1 MGVRKFPIFD
11 GYESGRHVQNPQY
24 FPRYNHRPFRF
35 NQQIFADQ
43 HRPFSVCLWKP
54 PLFFQKSPG
63 FKLKK
68 WKICFFL
75 RVILNVPCSQL
86 WIVDKT
92 YHVFTSSCL
101 HPTTSRV
108 NKYLSYRFRTWYGR
122 FKGFDESISAI
133 RTRPIET
140 FHLKVNQKCFFRNPR
155 GFIDN
160 NPVKLYVRWFLSKMG
175 VFRRTLTSK
184 RR

>member
-1 MGVRKFPIFD
+1 MK
-11 GYESGRHVQNPQY
+11 NP
-24 FPRYNHRPFRF
+24 RF
-35 NQQIFADQ
+35 QWKIG
-43 HRPFSVCLWKP
+43 SVC
-54 PLFFQKSPG
+54 FFM
-63 FKLKK
+63 
-68 WKICFFL
+68 

-86 WIVDKT
+86 WVIDKT

-140 FHLKVNQKCFFRNPR
+140 FHLKVNQKCFFRNLR

-160 NPVKLYVRWFLSKMG
+160 NPVKLYVRWFLSKNG
-175 VFRRTLTSK
+175 SFSK
-184 RR
+184 NPDIKTPLVSGFFEGLPLNLYKLNFKQLSEKIKF